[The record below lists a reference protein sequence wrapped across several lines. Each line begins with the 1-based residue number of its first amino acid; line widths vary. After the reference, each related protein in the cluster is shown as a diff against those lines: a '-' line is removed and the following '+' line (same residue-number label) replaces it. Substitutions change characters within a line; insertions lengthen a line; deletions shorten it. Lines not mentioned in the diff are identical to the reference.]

1 MTIKLVTYIYRTIS
15 LHICDMNSKTLTIS
29 VIATATLIAMIGVL
43 SHSAQEVSAQNMTM
57 MGDRGDYG
65 NMTSGPYKE
74 KTIINGTIDLEQT
87 IFEAIGS
94 KVNTTLTQAIT
105 TAEQTTGNN
114 SFALAAFGGPHGTYL
129 VYTIILG
136 TPGMEFYKVIVD
148 PGTGQVLASQEMSHM
163 EWMKMQ
169 QMHQMIH
176 GGSGPGGGGM
186 MMMGHDGPMMKHDR
200 SWK

>member
-1 MTIKLVTYIYRTIS
+1 MKSKL
-15 LHICDMNSKTLTIS
+15 LTIS

-74 KTIINGTIDLEQT
+74 KTMINGTIDLEQT

-114 SFALAAFGGPHGTYL
+114 SFALAAFGGPHGTYF

-169 QMHQMIH
+169 QMHQMMH
-176 GGSGPGGGGM
+176 SGSGPGGGGM

>member
-1 MTIKLVTYIYRTIS
+1 M
-15 LHICDMNSKTLTIS
+15 
-29 VIATATLIAMIGVL
+29 
-43 SHSAQEVSAQNMTM
+43 
-57 MGDRGDYG
+57 
-65 NMTSGPYKE
+65 
-74 KTIINGTIDLEQT
+74 
-87 IFEAIGS
+87 
-94 KVNTTLTQAIT
+94 TQAIT
-105 TAEQTTGNN
+105 TAEQTIGNN

-169 QMHQMIH
+169 QMHQMMY